1 MTRRMSER
9 RTSIIGA
16 FLVALGPVSM
26 ALYTPAMPELVR
38 AFSSSEAA
46 IKMTLSLYFAG
57 FAFAQLVSGTL
68 SDVIG
73 RRRATLIFMAIYL
86 VGSLMAAFAPSV
98 AVLLAGRLV
107 QGIGASVGMTVA
119 RAIVRDQFTGVE
131 AARIMNMI
139 GMMLALGP
147 AFSPTLGGLALG
159 LFGWQSIFFLMVG
172 FAAMACLTVQFFMAE
187 TATPDPSKGHL
198 KPILAAYRS
207 LLSDSR
213 FISST
218 LVIAGAVGALY
229 AWATMLPFVLINEVG
244 LTPTE
249 FGVGMLMQ
257 SGLFFSGAVTV
268 RFLLRRFTPQALVPA
283 GLFFI
288 GTASL
293 ALGYSMHLIVPSFL
307 SVMLPIGIYSFGIA
321 FVMPY
326 MMTAAMAP
334 FPAIAG
340 TASAMMGFVQ
350 MGSGLLGG
358 AIAAAVGVPVM
369 ALGTIIPCFG
379 LVCILSYVWYRRTIR
394 LRPLD
399 APVERKDPLQQA
411 AE

>member
-86 VGSLMAAFAPSV
+86 IGSLMAAFAPSV

-119 RAIVRDQFTGVE
+119 RAIVRDQFTGTE

-147 AFSPTLGGLALG
+147 AVSPTLGGLALG
-159 LFGWQSIFFLMVG
+159 LFGWRSIFFLMVG

-187 TATPDPSKGHL
+187 TVTPDPAKGHL
-198 KPILAAYRS
+198 KPILAAYRR
-207 LLSDSR
+207 LVSDSR
-213 FISST
+213 FVSST
-218 LVIAGAVGALY
+218 LVIGGAVGALY

-257 SGLFFSGAVTV
+257 SGLFFSGTV
-268 RFLLRRFTPQALVPA
+268 VVRLLMRRFTPQALVPA
-283 GLFFI
+283 GLVFI
-288 GTASL
+288 GLASL
-293 ALGYSMHLIVPSFL
+293 ALAYSMHMLSPSFL
-307 SVMLPIGIYSFGIA
+307 SVMLPIGLYAFGIA

-334 FPAIAG
+334 FPDIAG
-340 TASAMMGFVQ
+340 TASAVMGFVQ

-358 AIAAAVGVPVM
+358 AIAAAVGAPVL
-369 ALGTIIPCFG
+369 ALGTIIPSFG
-379 LVCILSYVWYRRTIR
+379 LVCILSYVWYRRTVR
-394 LRPLD
+394 LQPPTATADREEPL
-399 APVERKDPLQQA
+399 PEA

>member
-119 RAIVRDQFTGVE
+119 RAIVRDQFTGTE

-147 AFSPTLGGLALG
+147 ALSPTLGGLALG
-159 LFGWQSIFFLMVG
+159 LFGWQSIFLLMVG
-172 FAAMACLTVQFFMAE
+172 FAAMACITVQFFMAE
-187 TATPDPSKGHL
+187 TVTPDPAKGHL
-198 KPILAAYRS
+198 KPIVAAYRR
-207 LLSDSR
+207 LVSDSR
-213 FISST
+213 FVSST
-218 LVIAGAVGALY
+218 LVIGGAVGALY

-257 SGLFFSGAVTV
+257 SGLFFSGTV
-268 RFLLRRFTPQALVPA
+268 VVRLLMRRFTPQALVPA
-283 GLFFI
+283 GLAFI
-288 GTASL
+288 GLASL
-293 ALGYSMHLIVPSFL
+293 ILAYSMHALAPSFL
-307 SVMLPIGIYSFGIA
+307 SVMLPIGVYAFGIA

-334 FPAIAG
+334 FPDIAG

-358 AIAAAVGVPVM
+358 AIAAAVGVPVL
-369 ALGTIIPCFG
+369 ALGTIIPSFG
-379 LVCILSYVWYRRTIR
+379 LVCILSYVWYRRTVR
-394 LRPLD
+394 LAPLAVPSD
-399 APVERKDPLQQA
+399 REDPLPDA

>member
-1 MTRRMSER
+1 MTLRMSER

-38 AFSSSEAA
+38 AFASSEAA
-46 IKMTLSLYFAG
+46 IKMTLSLYFGG

-73 RRRATLIFMAIYL
+73 RRPATLIFMAIYL
-86 VGSLMAAFAPSV
+86 AGSLMATFAPSI

-119 RAIVRDQFTGVE
+119 RAIVRDQFTGTS

-147 AFSPTLGGLALG
+147 AVSPTLGGIALG
-159 LFGWQSIFFLMVG
+159 LFGWQSIFLLMVG
-172 FAAMACLTVQFFMAE
+172 FALMACLTVHFFMAE
-187 TATPDPSKGHL
+187 TVAPDRSKGHL
-198 KPILAAYRS
+198 RPILAAYRE
-207 LLSDSR
+207 LLADSR
-213 FISST
+213 FLSST

-229 AWATMLPFVLINEVG
+229 AWATMLPFVLISEVG

-257 SGLFFSGAVTV
+257 SGLFFSGTVTV
-268 RFLLRRFTPQALVPA
+268 RLLMRRFTPQALVPV
-283 GLFFI
+283 GLSFI
-288 GTASL
+288 GASSLIL
-293 ALGYSMHLIVPSFL
+293 AFAMQAMEPTFL
-307 SVMLPIGIYSFGIA
+307 SVMTPIGIYAFGIA

-334 FPAIAG
+334 FPHIAG
-340 TASAMMGFVQ
+340 TASALMGFIQ

-358 AIAAAVGVPVM
+358 ALAALVGAPAL
-369 ALGTIIPCFG
+369 ALGTIIPGFG
-379 LVCILSYVWYRRTIR
+379 LISMASYIWYRKAVR
-394 LRPLD
+394 LRPLA
-399 APVERKDPLQQA
+399 APAPAEAPLSEA

>member
-198 KPILAAYRS
+198 KPILDAYRS

-288 GTASL
+288 GAASL

-358 AIAAAVGVPVM
+358 AIAAVVGVPVT

-379 LVCILSYVWYRRTIR
+379 LVCIVSYVWYRRTIR

>member
-73 RRRATLIFMAIYL
+73 RRRTTLIFMAIYL
-86 VGSLMAAFAPSV
+86 AGSLMAAFAPSV
-98 AVLLAGRLV
+98 SVLLAGRLV

-119 RAIVRDQFTGVE
+119 RAIVRDQFTGLQ

-147 AFSPTLGGLALG
+147 AVSPTLGGLALG
-159 LFGWQSIFFLMVG
+159 LFGWQSIFLLMVG
-172 FAAMACLTVQFFMAE
+172 FAAMACITVQFFMAE
-187 TATPDPSKGHL
+187 TATPDPAKGHL
-198 KPILAAYRS
+198 KPILAAYRK
-207 LLSDSR
+207 LVSDSR

-257 SGLFFSGAVTV
+257 SGLFFSGTV
-268 RFLLRRFTPQALVPA
+268 VVRLLMRRCTPQALVPA
-283 GLFFI
+283 GLVFI
-288 GTASL
+288 GAASL
-293 ALGYSMHLIVPSFL
+293 VLAYAMHALPPSFL
-307 SVMLPIGIYSFGIA
+307 SVMLPIGVYAFGIA

-334 FPAIAG
+334 FPEIAG

-358 AIAAAVGVPVM
+358 AIAAAVGVPVL
-369 ALGTIIPCFG
+369 ALGTIIPSFG
-379 LVCILSYVWYRRTIR
+379 LACILSYVWYRRTVR
-394 LRPLD
+394 LRPLV
-399 APVERKDPLQQA
+399 APTDGQNPLPEA

>member
-119 RAIVRDQFTGVE
+119 RAIVRDQFTGTE

-147 AFSPTLGGLALG
+147 AVSPTLGGLALG

-187 TATPDPSKGHL
+187 TATPDPAKGHL
-198 KPILAAYRS
+198 KPILAAYRR
-207 LLSDSR
+207 LVSDSR
-213 FISST
+213 FVSST
-218 LVIAGAVGALY
+218 LVIGGAVGALY
-229 AWATMLPFVLINEVG
+229 AWATMLPFVLINAVG

-257 SGLFFSGAVTV
+257 SGLFFSGTV
-268 RFLLRRFTPQALVPA
+268 VVRLLMRRFTPQSLVPA
-283 GLFFI
+283 GLVFI
-288 GTASL
+288 GAASL
-293 ALGYSMHLIVPSFL
+293 ALACTMHMLPPSFL
-307 SVMLPIGIYSFGIA
+307 SVMLPIGIYAFGIA

-334 FPAIAG
+334 FPDIAG
-340 TASAMMGFVQ
+340 TASAVMGFVQ

-358 AIAAAVGVPVM
+358 AVAAAVGAPVL

-379 LVCILSYVWYRRTIR
+379 LVCILSYVWYRRNVR
-394 LRPLD
+394 SQPL
-399 APVERKDPLQQA
+399 AVPVTDPLSEA